1 MKNMTVFPVRRFRSP
16 APGIHPPHLY
26 PGYVS
31 SVKRA
36 PSQALVS
43 IPQTLSEVTGPGF
56 QQHQLKVGADLTAQ
70 GHDEPSGQRM
80 LLSGRVLDED
90 GKPIRNTLVEIW
102 QANAAGRY
110 NHAVDQHDAPLDPNF
125 IGNGQLL
132 TDDEGRYQFKTIKP
146 GAYPWRNHPNAWRP
160 AHIHF
165 SLFGPAIST
174 RLVTQMYF
182 PGDPLLPY
190 DPIFNGIRDE
200 AARQRL
206 IARFDWD
213 TTVPEHALGFTF
225 DIVLRGRLETPME
238 NRL

>member
-36 PSQALVS
+36 PSQSLVA
-43 IPQTLSEVTGPGF
+43 IPQTLSEITGPGF
-56 QQHQLKVGADLTAQ
+56 QRHQLKVGADLTAQ
-70 GHDEPSGQRM
+70 GHGEPSGQRM

-90 GKPIRNTLVEIW
+90 GEPIRNTLVEIW
-102 QANAAGRY
+102 QANSAGRY

-132 TDDEGRYQFKTIKP
+132 TDDEGWYQFKTIKP

-182 PGDPLLPY
+182 PDDPLLPY